1 MGDKVRGAAEATDAV
16 VAPSAGLVPPIRIA
30 WEVLGVAWKAA
41 TATAREQSAWQ
52 SWRERSYGE
61 RQATFEQ
68 VAQARKEAEEWRDAL
83 GIGMAVLVQWPFF
96 ALFWLLMLPS
106 ASFFDPHADTDGTND
121 RVLWPV
127 GMAFP
132 DVAVPHVGG
141 TDGRVVAVGSH
152 SLRVRPVR
160 RCSAQRLHRLAGD
173 RPSANVG

>member
-1 MGDKVRGAAEATDAV
+1 MGDKVRGAAEAADAV

-96 ALFWLLMLPS
+96 ALFWLLMLPFQLPS
-106 ASFFDPHADTDGTND
+106 SIPTQIRTALTIVYYGLLVWLFPMWLFPTLAAQMDGWW
-121 RVLWPV
+121 RWAVIVFAFGPFVGAVLNGCIAWLV
-127 GMAFP
+127 
-132 DVAVPHVGG
+132 
-141 TDGRVVAVGSH
+141 T
-152 SLRVRPVR
+152 VR
-160 RCSAQRLHRLAGD
+160 RRT
-173 RPSANVG
+173 